1 MTELWFQKLFINEA
15 KPALKR
21 HSGGGGDLG
30 IGATDIATAEEMDA
44 ILANATVA
52 NTGDTYRYTGET
64 TDKYTQGAYYILI
77 GEIKLQDKEV
87 DGNGEVT
94 FDEGYDGLSKV
105 TVNVPD
111 PELQEK
117 TVTSNGE
124 VTPDEGYYG
133 LSKVTVNAPSSL
145 KKLLDTTKA
154 TYYLF
159 YKWTGTNATGL
170 IGYNDTINVT
180 NMSHMFYE
188 CKNLATIPLFD
199 TSNVTT
205 MESMFYGCSS
215 LTSVP
220 LFDTSKVT
228 NMTNMFT
235 KCYNLTTVP
244 QFNTSNVTTMNSM
257 FGTRYAG
264 STSNAC
270 PIRTVPLFDTSNV
283 EIMSDMFAF
292 STHLTEVPLFNTSKV
307 TNMEAMFYYCMNLTS
322 VPLLNTSNITKMSYM
337 FYYCTNLTSVPA
349 LDIRNVNYISSIFYY
364 CKKLETCLL
373 KNIICTSLE
382 VGSGTTYGHLLTMDS
397 LLNLLNETVYSTTSK
412 TLTVGSANL
421 AKFTGDYEYV
431 KPIGVY
437 LDLDD
442 NEVAELTDNETKIPV
457 TWCSS
462 TDEGAKTVADY
473 MMSKGWALA

>member
-1 MTELWFQKLFINEA
+1 MDNLWFQKLFINEA

-77 GEIKLQDKEV
+77 GEIKLQDKEAIQ
-87 DGNGEVT
+87 NGEVT
-94 FDEGYDGLSKV
+94 FDEGYDGLNKV

-117 TVTSNGE
+117 EVTSNGE
-124 VTPDEGYYG
+124 VTPDEGYDG
-133 LSKVTVNAPSSL
+133 LSKVTVNTPSSL
-145 KKLLDTTKA
+145 KKLLDTTKD
-154 TYYLF
+154 TYFLF

-188 CKNLATIPLFD
+188 CTNLATIPLLD

-205 MESMFYGCSS
+205 MEAMFYGCSS

-220 LFDTSKVT
+220 LFDTSNVT
-228 NMTNMFT
+228 DMRNMFN

-244 QFNTSNVTTMNSM
+244 QFNTSKVTNMDCM
-257 FGTRYAG
+257 FGTHYAG

-283 EIMSDMFAF
+283 TSMSDMFAF

-307 TNMEAMFYYCMNLTS
+307 TNMDSMFYYCMRLTS
-322 VPLLNTSNITKMSYM
+322 VPLFNTSNVTNMSYM
-337 FYYCTNLTSVPA
+337 FFYCENLTTVPA
-349 LDIRNVNYISSIFYY
+349 LDIRNAKYSSSIFYY
-364 CKKLETCLL
+364 CKKLATCLL
-373 KNIICTSLE
+373 KNIIIGLQ

-431 KPIGVY
+431 KPTGVY

-442 NEVAELTDNETKIPV
+442 NEVTELTNEFTKIPV

-462 TDEGAKTVADY
+462 TDEGAMTVADY
-473 MMSKGWALA
+473 MTSKGWAIA